1 MKRPADDDESAQEAA
16 EAQPP
21 KRTATDE
28 AAEASA
34 TIKAADAAPA
44 TAEQSAPAPTVIA
57 SPPQPAAVRATG
69 FSDGPPAVPAAAGLT
84 GNPALVAL
92 LTAKPWLA
100 DGPAS
105 MLSTTQDMVEVA
117 FKLEVP
123 VDAAVAILGYEG
135 LTISTIRER
144 TGCRVRL
151 LEPGYSQTH
160 RAFEVLG
167 AQDGCQMVVGLV
179 LAEMQKS
186 CGTNPTVCTPSPG
199 GAQYTVRVHVRADAC
214 GTIIGK
220 GGATINQMRSA
231 SGAQIKVRDC
241 HLSDD
246 L

>member
-1 MKRPADDDESAQEAA
+1 M
-16 EAQPP
+16 
-21 KRTATDE
+21 
-28 AAEASA
+28 
-34 TIKAADAAPA
+34 
-44 TAEQSAPAPTVIA
+44 
-57 SPPQPAAVRATG
+57 RATG

-186 CGTNPTVCTPSPG
+186 SVERTRPPDG
-199 GAQYTVRVHVRADAC
+199 GYYVPPRPAGAAQYTSSCA
-214 GTIIGK
+214 
-220 GGATINQMRSA
+220 GARYP
-231 SGAQIKVRDC
+231 
-241 HLSDD
+241 
-246 L
+246 

>member
-1 MKRPADDDESAQEAA
+1 
-16 EAQPP
+16 
-21 KRTATDE
+21 
-28 AAEASA
+28 
-34 TIKAADAAPA
+34 
-44 TAEQSAPAPTVIA
+44 
-57 SPPQPAAVRATG
+57 
-69 FSDGPPAVPAAAGLT
+69 VPAAAGLT
-84 GNPALVAL
+84 GNAALAAL

-144 TGCRVRL
+144 TGCRMRL

-167 AQDGCQMVVGLV
+167 AQDGAQMVVGLV

-220 GGATINQMRSA
+220 GGATINQMRAA

-241 HLSDD
+241 HLPDD

>member
-1 MKRPADDDESAQEAA
+1 MAAREGVGPIARRSASVYGL
-16 EAQPP
+16 P
-21 KRTATDE
+21 R
-28 AAEASA
+28 
-34 TIKAADAAPA
+34 AP
-44 TAEQSAPAPTVIA
+44 
-57 SPPQPAAVRATG
+57 G
-69 FSDGPPAVPAAAGLT
+69 
-84 GNPALVAL
+84 
-92 LTAKPWLA
+92 
-100 DGPAS
+100 
-105 MLSTTQDMVEVA
+105 
-117 FKLEVP
+117 
-123 VDAAVAILGYEG
+123 
-135 LTISTIRER
+135 
-144 TGCRVRL
+144 

-160 RAFEVLG
+160 HAFEVLG